1 MEQAVEVYIHGVY
14 NPSLVLY
21 NKYRNKGNLPAL
33 QTALR
38 IEGESVVVGDFN
50 LHHPL

>member
-1 MEQAVEVYIHGVY
+1 MEQAVEVYIYGVY
-14 NPSLVLY
+14 NLSLALY
-21 NKYRNKGNLPAL
+21 NKYRNKRNLPVL

-50 LHHPL
+50 LYYPL